1 MPFSTLTRNKDVILN
16 ALYQTPSG
24 SLLAKEDLKIVFPVR
39 FEEANLA
46 TIENNVYVLGIFA
59 IIVGN
64 QYAVNN
70 IPARIRLQPTEIEK
84 EKYQENDYYVLS
96 FDKGAT
102 VCENI
107 NVVQENTLGYYIYNY
122 FIALGKVP
130 WYMSALDMLRLFDGM
145 DEYTKTTYGASH
157 AVTEMIVSMIMRGNQ
172 DIQQYWRQTIESEQ
186 DLYNNLPDFIP
197 LRNVPFGA
205 RNTTAKLMG
214 AYFDEGLNSALLYP
228 SDSAERVETLLR
240 Q

>member
-1 MPFSTLTRNKDVILN
+1 MPFSTLKRNKDAVLN
-16 ALYQTPSG
+16 ALYQTQSG

-46 TIENNVYVLGIFA
+46 IIESNVYVLGIFA

-64 QYAVNN
+64 QFAVNN
-70 IPARIRLQPTEIEK
+70 IPARIRLSPSEIEK
-84 EKYQENDYYVLS
+84 EKYEDNEYYVLS

-102 VCENI
+102 ICENI

-130 WYMSALDMLRLFDGM
+130 WYISALDMLRIFEGM
-145 DEYTKTTYGASH
+145 NEYTKTTYGASH
-157 AVTEMIVSMIMRGNQ
+157 TVTEMICAMVMRGNL
-172 DIQQYWRQTIESEQ
+172 DAQQYWRQTIESEQ
-186 DLYNNLPDFIP
+186 DLYNNRPEFIP
-197 LRNVPFGA
+197 LRNIPLGA

-228 SDSAERVETLLR
+228 SESAERVETLLR

>member
-70 IPARIRLQPTEIEK
+70 TPARIRLQPTEIEK

-145 DEYTKTTYGASH
+145 GEYTKTTYGASH